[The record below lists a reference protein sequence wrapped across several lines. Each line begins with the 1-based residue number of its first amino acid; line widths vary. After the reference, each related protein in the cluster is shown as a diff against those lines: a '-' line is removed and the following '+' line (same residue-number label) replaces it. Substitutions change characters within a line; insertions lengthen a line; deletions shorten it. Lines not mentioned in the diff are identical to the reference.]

1 MTRAAELGRAARRL
15 ASPNPG
21 VGCVIATAAGEIY
34 EGATKPPGG
43 DHAEIDALRAA
54 REAGA
59 DLTGATAWVT
69 LEPCSHQGRTGPC
82 ADALIDAGVARVVV
96 ALEDPDAKVAGEGLH
111 RLRDAGVSVEVGVNA
126 DEVARDLEY
135 YFVHRR
141 TGRPF
146 VTLKLATTLDGRAV
160 SEDPTTQWI
169 TGPEARADGHRLR
182 AEHDAILVGVG
193 TVRADNPRL
202 TTRDAE
208 GPDPLRIVLGAV
220 DPDAAVQPCLERSG
234 DLVAVLRELA
244 QSGLMSVLVEGGPS
258 VARDF
263 HAQRL
268 VDRYVLYVANTEPAV
283 AGAAMAAMWDAQVVD
298 AVRIGN
304 DVRVTLIPKPQA

>member
-21 VGCVIATAAGEIY
+21 VGCVIATAAGDIY
-34 EGATKPPGG
+34 EGATKPPGS

-54 REAGA
+54 RNGGA

-69 LEPCSHQGRTGPC
+69 LEPCSHHGRTGPC

-96 ALEDPDAKVAGEGLH
+96 ALEDPDAKVAGDGLH
-111 RLRDAGVSVEVGVNA
+111 RLRDAGVEVEVGVNA
-126 DEVARDLEY
+126 DEVARDLEQY
-135 YFVHRR
+135 VVHRR

-146 VTLKLATTLDGRAV
+146 VTLKLAMTIDGRAV
-160 SEDPTTQWI
+160 SDDPSIQWI
-169 TGPEARADGHRLR
+169 TGPDARADGHRLR
-182 AEHDAILVGVG
+182 AEHDAILVGAG

-208 GPDPLRIVLGAV
+208 GPDPIRVVLGTAGS
-220 DPDAAVQPCLERSG
+220 DAAVQPCLERSG
-234 DLVAVLRELA
+234 ELIAVLHELA
-244 QSGLMSVLVEGGPS
+244 ASGVMSVLVEGGPS

-263 HAQRL
+263 HDQHL
-268 VDRYVLYVANTEPAV
+268 VDRYVLYVANTEPAT
-283 AGAAMAAMWDAQVVD
+283 AQAAMAAMWDAEVVE
-298 AVRIGN
+298 AAPIGN
-304 DVRVTLIPKPQA
+304 DVRVTLIPKQA